1 MAVVLG
7 DQRDPLLLAYAGDM
21 FAVNGHCPRAI
32 TLYRRAL
39 ALAPGNVQLRA
50 NTSFCLISIGKW
62 QEAKA
67 IALAA
72 GDDSR
77 DLRLQQIVHTA
88 DSLQM
93 VRGAVQS
100 KR

>member
-1 MAVVLG
+1 
-7 DQRDPLLLAYAGDM
+7 M
-21 FAVNGHCPRAI
+21 FAVNGHCPRAV

-39 ALAPGNVQLRA
+39 ALAPRNIQLRA
-50 NTSFCLISIGKW
+50 NTSFCLVSIGKLE
-62 QEAKA
+62 EAKA
-67 IALAA
+67 IALGA

-88 DSLQM
+88 DSLQV
-93 VRGAVQS
+93 VRTAVSS